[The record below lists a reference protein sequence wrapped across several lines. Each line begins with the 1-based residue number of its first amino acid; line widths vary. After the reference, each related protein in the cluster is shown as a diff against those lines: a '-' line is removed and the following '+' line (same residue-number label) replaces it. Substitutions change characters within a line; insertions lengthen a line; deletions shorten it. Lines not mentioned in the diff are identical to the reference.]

1 VTPAPNERTQQ
12 ADGTQRIDKWL
23 WFARVTRTRTLA
35 SELVQSGK
43 VRLNRTRVEKP
54 SQVVRLGDVLTV
66 TVNRRVR
73 LLKVTGLA
81 LKRGPSATARALFEE
96 LTAEADT
103 LKPLAQSSLHFPG
116 WQQSE
121 AAPGQRAP
129 GSGRPTKK
137 ERREIDR
144 LGGKTR

>member
-1 VTPAPNERTQQ
+1 LSGAPDEHVREG
-12 ADGTQRIDKWL
+12 DGTQRIDKWL
-23 WFARVTRTRTLA
+23 WFARVTKTRTLA

-43 VRLNRTRVEKP
+43 VRLNKSRVEKP
-54 SQVVRLGDVLTV
+54 SHALRVGDVLTV

-73 LLKVTGLA
+73 LLKVTGLG
-81 LKRGPSATARALFEE
+81 LKRGPSATARTLFEE
-96 LTAEADT
+96 LTADADA
-103 LKPLAQSSLHFPG
+103 LKPLAQSSLPFQS

-121 AAPGQRAP
+121 AAPGQRTP